1 MMAGN
6 DCGCLIC
13 RLEAS
18 LLDELQHENGL
29 HEYYLWSASSRI
41 LAAFPT
47 PAELVEHLHRQHSE
61 EGNSSADEI
70 LAEIVGTGRN
80 GLFDSIRQ
88 RILLLV
94 LVPTI
99 HRTTSQ
105 ISTAFPALA
114 REDTAQHLFS
124 IFLEFLDSD
133 ELRAR
138 RSHLAFTIARKMRRN
153 GFRWA
158 IRESRS
164 KLSNEPDRSRALADQ
179 TEAGAGESH
188 AAVLLSDFLDKCQ
201 RRGWL
206 TEEERQ
212 LLIRF
217 KLEGLTGVELSRASG
232 RSALAIRHR
241 VHRLLERLRRIAR
254 KPGAGTAEQ
263 LDLFRP

>member
-1 MMAGN
+1 MMAGS

-18 LLDELQHENGL
+18 LLDELHHEKSL
-29 HEYYLWSASSRI
+29 EEYRLWAASSRV

-47 PAELVEHLHRQHSE
+47 PAELVAHLHRHHSD
-61 EGNSSADEI
+61 EGSSSADEI
-70 LAEIVGTGRN
+70 LAEFVGTGRN
-80 GLFDSIRQ
+80 GPFGSMRQ

-94 LVPTI
+94 FVPTI

-105 ISTAFPALA
+105 IGAAFPALA
-114 REDTAQHLFS
+114 REDTAQHLFA
-124 IFLEFLDSD
+124 ILLEFLDSQ

-138 RSHLAFTIARKMRRN
+138 RSHLAFTIARKMRRSA
-153 GFRWA
+153 FRWA
-158 IRESRS
+158 IRESRI
-164 KLSNEPDRSRALADQ
+164 KLANQPDLSGALPDETATGGEASR
-179 TEAGAGESH
+179 

-201 RRGWL
+201 QRGWL
-206 TEEERQ
+206 TVEERQ

-217 KLEGLTGVELSRASG
+217 KLEGLTGAELSRASG

-241 VHRLLERLRRIAR
+241 VHRLLERLRRIAQ
-254 KPGAGTAEQ
+254 KPGAGIPEQ

>member
-1 MMAGN
+1 MMAGS

-18 LLDELQHENGL
+18 LRDELHHEKGL
-29 HEYYLWSASSRI
+29 GEYRLWAASSPI

-47 PAELVEHLHRQHSE
+47 PAQLVAHLHRHHSE
-61 EGNSSADEI
+61 EGSSSADEI
-70 LAEIVGTGRN
+70 LAEFVGTGTS
-80 GLFDSIRQ
+80 GPFDSMRL

-94 LVPTI
+94 FVPTI

-105 ISTAFPALA
+105 ISVAFPALA
-114 REDTAQHLFS
+114 REDTAQHLFAAL
-124 IFLEFLDSD
+124 IEFLDSR

-138 RSHLAFTIARKMRRN
+138 RSHLAFTIARKMRRSA
-153 GFRWA
+153 FRWA
-158 IRESRS
+158 IHESRI
-164 KLSNEPDRSRALADQ
+164 KLANQPDRFRASPDE
-179 TEAGAGESH
+179 TETAGEASQ
-188 AAVLLSDFLDKCQ
+188 AEVLLADFLDKCQ

-217 KLEGLTGVELSRASG
+217 KLEGLSGAELARRSG

-241 VHRLLERLRRIAR
+241 VHRLLERLRRIAQ
-254 KPGAGTAEQ
+254 KPGAGIPEQ
-263 LDLFRP
+263 LDLFRL

>member
-1 MMAGN
+1 MMAGS

-18 LLDELQHENGL
+18 LLDELRHEKGL
-29 HEYYLWSASSRI
+29 EEYRRWAASSRV

-61 EGNSSADEI
+61 ERNLSADEI
-70 LAEIVGTGRN
+70 LLELVGTG
-80 GLFDSIRQ
+80 GKGPFDSLRQ
-88 RILLLV
+88 QILLLV
-94 LVPTI
+94 FVPTI

-105 ISTAFPALA
+105 VSAGFPALA
-114 REDTAQHLFS
+114 REDTAQHLFAAL
-124 IFLEFLDSD
+124 LEFFDSR

-138 RSHLAFTIARKMRRN
+138 RSHLAFTIARKMRR
-153 GFRWA
+153 GAFRWA
-158 IRESRS
+158 IRESRI
-164 KLSNEPDRSRALADQ
+164 KLADEPDRSRALPDE
-179 TEAGAGESH
+179 TETSGDASQ
-188 AAVLLSDFLDKCQ
+188 AAVLLADFFDKCQ

-217 KLEGLTGVELSRASG
+217 KLEGLSGADLARRSG

-241 VHRLLERLRRIAR
+241 VHRLLERLRRIAQ
-254 KPGAGTAEQ
+254 KPGAGIPEQ
-263 LDLFRP
+263 LDLFRL

>member
-1 MMAGN
+1 MMAGS

-18 LLDELQHENGL
+18 LLDELHHEKAL
-29 HEYYLWSASSRI
+29 EEYRRWAASSRV

-47 PAELVEHLHRQHSE
+47 PAELVAHLHRQHSD

-70 LAEIVGTGRN
+70 LLELVGTGAK
-80 GLFDSIRQ
+80 GPFDSMRQ
-88 RILLLV
+88 QILLLV
-94 LVPTI
+94 FVPTI

-105 ISTAFPALA
+105 VSAGFPALA
-114 REDTAQHLFS
+114 REDTAQHLFAAL
-124 IFLEFLDSD
+124 LEFLDSR
-133 ELRAR
+133 ELGAR
-138 RSHLAFTIARKMRRN
+138 RSHLAFTIARKMRR
-153 GFRWA
+153 GAFRWA
-158 IRESRS
+158 IRESRI
-164 KLSNEPDRSRALADQ
+164 KLADEPDRSRALPDE
-179 TEAGAGESH
+179 TETSGDASQAT
-188 AAVLLSDFLDKCQ
+188 VLLADFLDKCQ

-217 KLEGLTGVELSRASG
+217 KLEGLSGAELARRSG

-241 VHRLLERLRRIAR
+241 VYRLLERLRRIAQ
-254 KPGAGTAEQ
+254 KPGAGIPEQ